1 MVFKLAS
8 VAEKNWRRLNGYQL
22 ITKLVEGYRFK
33 DGIMQ
38 ERDAA

>member
-8 VAEKNWRRLNGYQL
+8 VAEKTWRRLNGHQL
-22 ITKLVEGYRFK
+22 IIKLMEGYRFQ